1 MKPDLP
7 IYLELTAVRR
17 YVPESWSN
25 RLLISYLDR
34 FDVLVRIARGRPL
47 IDTKRLQ
54 VNMRD
59 LWLKIYNEGVR

>member
-34 FDVLVRIARGRPL
+34 FDVLTRIARGRPL
-47 IDTKRLQ
+47 IETAKLQ